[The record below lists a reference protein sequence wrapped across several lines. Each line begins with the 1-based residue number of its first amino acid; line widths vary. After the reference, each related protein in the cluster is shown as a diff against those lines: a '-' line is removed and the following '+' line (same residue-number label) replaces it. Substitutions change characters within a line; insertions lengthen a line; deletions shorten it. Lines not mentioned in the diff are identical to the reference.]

1 MARKRKETDYNLLGY
16 VLASRNVKKS
26 SPNGR
31 RQGSED
37 FKKVASK
44 DDSHDGV
51 ASPVEKKEYTGDV
64 VIGIAVMHKSNLV
77 PVINQKQAEE
87 IGKMRRG

>member
-16 VLASRNVKKS
+16 VLSTRNVKKTT
-26 SPNGR
+26 PNGR
-31 RQGSED
+31 RAGSDD
-37 FKKVASK
+37 FKKIPSK
-44 DDSHDGV
+44 ADTHDGV
-51 ASPVEKKEYTGDV
+51 AAQAEKKEYTGDV